1 MLPRSFYFIRH
12 GQTDWNLEKRFLGQT
27 DMPLNATGIKQ
38 AEDAGPR
45 LEAVGLQAVVT
56 SDLIRARQTA
66 EAIAATLELPVYVNA
81 AIRERNLGMF
91 EGHTEEELKAMEAKG
106 LLPVSAPVEG
116 NGFPCPPEGETF
128 DGFVGRVIEGFRQS
142 LDDYEDKQLLFVG
155 HMGVFMAL
163 THVLLGKVQGSKN
176 TVPYYFEKTG
186 NGWTLHDL
194 SEEK

>member
-45 LEAVGLQAVVT
+45 LKAAGLQVIVT
-56 SDLIRARQTA
+56 SDLVRARQTA
-66 EAIAATLELPVYVNA
+66 EAIAETLELQIYVNA
-81 AIRERNLGMF
+81 GIRERNLGIF

-106 LLPVSAPVEG
+106 LLPVSGPVEA

-128 DGFVGRVIEGFRQS
+128 DEFVDRVIEGFRRS
-142 LDDYEDKQLLFVG
+142 LDGYEDTRLLFVG
-155 HMGVFMAL
+155 HNGGVYGTDACA
-163 THVLLGKVQGSKN
+163 VG
-176 TVPYYFEKTG
+176 
-186 NGWTLHDL
+186 
-194 SEEK
+194 